1 MQIVFCFWLSSDK
14 LLLNSNACEKTY
26 FGDAE
31 QYDIACKCNASTED
45 SLVFDWP
52 KEDDIYLRVY
62 SDKLGARFQVDQLKA
77 VLNGSDEEAD
87 YSINIQANTRL
98 QQVVGF
104 GGSFTDSAAICFME
118 LPEDLKRK
126 ALNDYFGQNG
136 LDYSIGRIPIAGTDM
151 STRAYSY
158 DDLPPG
164 VDEDFELKYFKL
176 QPEDLEYKI
185 PLLSEINEL
194 RKKERNLE
202 PLKLFAASWSAPAW
216 MKSNNNLVQGHLKVD
231 SQHYDAYARY
241 IVRFLQEYEQFN
253 LSMWALSPQNEPF
266 TPKRVG
272 PKEINFNSVNFNP
285 KQMRDYLESGL
296 IPNLIEAGKTA
307 DKLKLFIWDD
317 TLDSLYNYQQA
328 MLSSQLVRNYT
339 TGLAIH
345 WYSQGLRE
353 ISYRHLYDTRR
364 NLPPKYALISTEA
377 SFIGHP
383 KPGNWERGQRY
394 GRDILENLRA
404 GSIGWIDWNLALDMS
419 GGPTWSHNNLDSAIL
434 VDQSTS
440 TYYKNP
446 MFYALGHVSRFIRP
460 GAHIVA
466 TTITPKGSSIPSLT
480 GLRQD
485 EIVFIAAENEEHP
498 SPSSPLKGEVEQ
510 KLSALLDKS
519 KTNQPMEEIIKSS
532 AGDPTI
538 KRKFSTI
545 VMNRSPNKRKV
556 RLHLND
562 CLAKINQPDL
572 VLDLEANSMTSLAFV
587 C

>member
-1 MQIVFCFWLSSDK
+1 MNL
-14 LLLNSNACEKTY
+14 NACEKVY
-26 FGDAE
+26 FGDVE
-31 QYDIACKCNASTED
+31 QNDIACKCNSTTSD

-77 VLNGSDEEAD
+77 VNNDSFEEAAD
-87 YSINIQANTRL
+87 YLINIQANLRL

-104 GGSFTDSAAICFME
+104 GGSFTDSAAICFSE
-118 LPEDLKRK
+118 LQEDLKRK
-126 ALNDYFGQNG
+126 ALDDYFGPNG

-176 QPEDLEYKI
+176 QPEDLKYKI
-185 PLLSEINEL
+185 PLISEINML

-202 PLKLFAASWSAPAW
+202 ALKLFAASWSAPAW

-241 IVRFLQEYEQFN
+241 IVRFLQEYEKFN

-285 KQMRDYLESGL
+285 KQMRDYLENGL

-317 TLDSLYNYQQA
+317 TLDDLYNYQQA

-353 ISYRHLYDTRR
+353 ISYRHLYNTRR
-364 NLPPKYALISTEA
+364 NLPSKYALISTEA
-377 SFIGHP
+377 SFIGQP

-434 VDQSTS
+434 VDRNTN

-446 MFYALGHVSRFIRP
+446 MYYALGHVSRFIRP
-460 GAHIVA
+460 EAHIVT
-466 TTITPKGSSIPSLT
+466 TTITPRGSSKPSLT

-485 EIVFIAAENEEHP
+485 EIVFIAAENGQHP
-498 SPSSPLKGEVEQ
+498 LLISAPLKGG
-510 KLSALLDKS
+510 SKS
-519 KTNQPMEEIIKSS
+519 TNQSLEGNIKSS
-532 AGDPTI
+532 TGDSTI

-545 VMNRSPNKRKV
+545 VMNRSPDKRKV

-572 VLDLEANSMTSLAFV
+572 VLDLEGNSMTSLAFV